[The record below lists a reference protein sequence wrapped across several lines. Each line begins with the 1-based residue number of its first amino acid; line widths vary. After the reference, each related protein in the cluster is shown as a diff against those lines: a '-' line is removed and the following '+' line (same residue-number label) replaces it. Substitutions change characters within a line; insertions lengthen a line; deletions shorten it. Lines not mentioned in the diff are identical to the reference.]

1 MFVISEEQ
9 GVPVVIARNTIRLKQ
24 TDAVALEQTPVFHQ
38 NSFSC
43 FVIISWELLNLWSN
57 GVPVWLKI
65 LVLMIVS
72 VLTRRSS
79 GLLLWNFDET
89 LYDRVGSQTNF

>member
-38 NSFSC
+38 NSFPC
-43 FVIISWELLNLWSN
+43 VVIISWELLNLWSN
-57 GVPVWLKI
+57 GVTQWLKI
-65 LVLMIVS
+65 LMIVS